1 MLDPADCGP
10 ATISISQDVQGEAFE
25 YPEIFFEEKIHEIRR
40 VHPDPNQ
47 IKRAAEKIIT
57 SNQPIIIAGGG
68 VLYSEA
74 EIELSNFA
82 KKHNIPVTPTVM
94 GIGCMTKDDP
104 YYIGAIGCLG
114 EGSSNSLSKDTDLA
128 LAVGTKLGD
137 FTTGS
142 WSNFHNKDFK
152 LVSINTARFDVTK
165 HLATPIVSDAK
176 IGLKELSKALGD
188 WKVSNDWYDRAVKE
202 RSEWDQYVEKQSGPT
217 NQELPSYAHAVGAVY
232 RSADSSDIVVT
243 AAGGLVGEVV
253 QIWKPKEL
261 NTFETEWGFSCMGY
275 EISGALGI
283 KMAKPNQDIIVF
295 VGDGSYLLNNS
306 DIYSSVIYD
315 KKLIIVVC
323 DNGGHMVINRLQLAK
338 GGKEYLCNLK
348 ATGAKN
354 LQFVDFESHAK
365 SMGANAETVK
375 STSELEAAFKRAK
388 ASNKTYVISIKTH
401 GYEWLDGT
409 AFWESP
415 TLEVHTTDENKKAY
429 QEFLAGKNNQRK
441 GV

>member
-1 MLDPADCGP
+1 
-10 ATISISQDVQGEAFE
+10 
-25 YPEIFFEEKIHEIRR
+25 
-40 VHPDPNQ
+40 
-47 IKRAAEKIIT
+47 
-57 SNQPIIIAGGG
+57 
-68 VLYSEA
+68 
-74 EIELSNFA
+74 
-82 KKHNIPVTPTVM
+82 
-94 GIGCMTKDDP
+94 
-104 YYIGAIGCLG
+104 
-114 EGSSNSLSKDTDLA
+114 
-128 LAVGTKLGD
+128 
-137 FTTGS
+137 
-142 WSNFHNKDFK
+142 
-152 LVSINTARFDVTK
+152 
-165 HLATPIVSDAK
+165 
-176 IGLKELSKALGD
+176 
-188 WKVSNDWYDRAVKE
+188 
-202 RSEWDQYVEKQSGPT
+202 
-217 NQELPSYAHAVGAVY
+217 
-232 RSADSSDIVVT
+232 
-243 AAGGLVGEVV
+243 
-253 QIWKPKEL
+253 
-261 NTFETEWGFSCMGY
+261 
-275 EISGALGI
+275 
-283 KMAKPNQDIIVF
+283 MAKPNQDIIVF